1 MTNTAPETA
10 IEQITQELTWQLRR
24 DILYPGRYKHDMAMP
39 EDDEGTHFG
48 AFYQNKLAGVVSL
61 FHQGSDFQFRK
72 FAIDA
77 SVQGIGIG
85 RQLLQYITNR
95 AIENGATRL
104 WCNAR
109 STATGFYAK
118 AGFAITGESFSN
130 NGYDYVVME
139 KFF

>member
-1 MTNTAPETA
+1 MPQID

-24 DILYPGRYKHDMAMP
+24 DILYPGEYKHNMAMP
-39 EDDEGTHFG
+39 EDDHGTHFG
-48 AFYQNKLAGVVSL
+48 AFADNKLLGIVSL
-61 FHQGSDFQFRK
+61 FTNGTDFQFRK

-77 SVQGIGIG
+77 SAQGKGIGG
-85 RQLLQYITNR
+85 ALLQYITNY

-118 AGFAITGESFSN
+118 AGFTETGETFSKS
-130 NGYDYVVME
+130 GFDYSIME
-139 KFF
+139 KIF